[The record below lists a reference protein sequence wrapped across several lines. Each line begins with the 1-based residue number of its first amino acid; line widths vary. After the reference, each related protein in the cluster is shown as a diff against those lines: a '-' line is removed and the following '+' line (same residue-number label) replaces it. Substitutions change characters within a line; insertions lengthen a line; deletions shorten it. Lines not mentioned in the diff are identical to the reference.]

1 MRLWT
6 IQPLAV
12 DEIIRKNGY
21 YVCDISKSP
30 YSLACESFKKA
41 YDWMNEQMA
50 KRIGPM
56 PEDVTYPIWA
66 WHSWD
71 FKHVK
76 PDLRRTEFRVIED
89 SSFNYLT
96 VAPAFI
102 LEVIIGINKVPIP
115 MKQIHEGMII
125 HQIAASYFH
134 DFVSKT
140 IFQFIKKRILLDA
153 VVRVSIDAFQI
164 VSMAKLFHLKVD
176 ISTLVEAEI
185 KAFLVALEINIAVVA
200 FHGDGKFLAR
210 SYNSDLLN
218 IGFHQD
224 CKNFCHHLAFLTRFY
239 IFTTQTQPPPRTH
252 NFP

>member
-41 YDWMNEQMA
+41 YDWMNEQME

-89 SSFNYLT
+89 SIMYEVELPSSDVLLSDFDNWHYVLNDWYLSST
-96 VAPAFI
+96 WNEKDWENEEAWFDSLPQDI
-102 LEVIIGINKVPIP
+102 QKQKMLESWERIFDIEPY
-115 MKQIHEGMII
+115 ETDF
-125 HQIAASYFH
+125 AA
-134 DFVSKT
+134 K
-140 IFQFIKKRILLDA
+140 
-153 VVRVSIDAFQI
+153 
-164 VSMAKLFHLKVD
+164 
-176 ISTLVEAEI
+176 
-185 KAFLVALEINIAVVA
+185 
-200 FHGDGKFLAR
+200 GKFVQATFWKLREKDIINRKFVKKKPISR
-210 SYNSDLLN
+210 S
-218 IGFHQD
+218 
-224 CKNFCHHLAFLTRFY
+224 
-239 IFTTQTQPPPRTH
+239 
-252 NFP
+252 